1 MIFAWF
7 CRSNFPICLTI
18 ICMAIPIVFF
28 SSLSTWRFQNYFVRF
43 KYTIRGPIGRS
54 VISFNS
60 HSHYSP
66 YNDSPPYLCFPFVV
80 NDTNI
85 VGLALDVVLVFFM
98 IWARI
103 FNIRFFNV
111 NQFISLLFGFLTF
124 DSSFHILG
132 ALVGSKS
139 FVKLFVAKALHEDLG
154 TIFNL
159 IMFADLHEVFA
170 MFLLSLLEIML
181 FVTNH
186 YATDYHLQLFQSCLQ
201 LQI

>member
-111 NQFISLLFGFLTF
+111 TSEVCILVTIGVKPIYITSFWLPYFWLKFSYFGCIGGIQ
-124 DSSFHILG
+124 IL
-132 ALVGSKS
+132 
-139 FVKLFVAKALHEDLG
+139 
-154 TIFNL
+154 
-159 IMFADLHEVFA
+159 
-170 MFLLSLLEIML
+170 
-181 FVTNH
+181 
-186 YATDYHLQLFQSCLQ
+186 C
-201 LQI
+201 